1 MFYSRPLLEQRIRE
15 EQFRSYR
22 TGSHCSVVLFNPFQL
37 VSERYKSRKKAMNS
51 LIKLLDQETR
61 ETDIKGWWDGNRV
74 AVLLLDTS
82 LENGSLFVD
91 KLVSKI
97 QENGLSRTGL
107 IRKSS
112 FEIFAFPNMHLINN
126 ASEDDK
132 EGEHSNG
139 PGNNLNQNCL
149 NVRSM
154 ELSNQGF
161 PPTDGLRKYQKLM
174 KRGLDI
180 VLSVTGLIILS
191 PLFALC
197 ALLIKLDSP
206 GPVFYR
212 QTRVG
217 KGGRHFTFLKFR
229 SMNHNVDEQTH
240 KNHVKNLMNGV
251 AGLSSDGRSSERSY
265 KLLEDDRVTRVGKF
279 LRKGSIDELPQ
290 LINVLKGDM
299 SLVGPRPHPVYEAEQ
314 YDLWHSHRLDV
325 TSGIT
330 GLGQVY
336 GRFNTE
342 YEDVYRMDLRYLK
355 KRNLF
360 LDLKIL
366 LKTFPAVLS
375 RRGSR

>member
-1 MFYSRPLLEQRIRE
+1 
-15 EQFRSYR
+15 
-22 TGSHCSVVLFNPFQL
+22 
-37 VSERYKSRKKAMNS
+37 
-51 LIKLLDQETR
+51 
-61 ETDIKGWWDGNRV
+61 
-74 AVLLLDTS
+74 
-82 LENGSLFVD
+82 
-91 KLVSKI
+91 
-97 QENGLSRTGL
+97 
-107 IRKSS
+107 
-112 FEIFAFPNMHLINN
+112 
-126 ASEDDK
+126 
-132 EGEHSNG
+132 
-139 PGNNLNQNCL
+139 
-149 NVRSM
+149 M